1 MVFGRIFGR
10 GQTTRFECVYT
21 ECGSLCCKKNLVV
34 LNEDD
39 VAGFLKQGIET
50 SDVTEKLR
58 LNEFLSIL
66 GSAPMKQLEGLDVL
80 RLKKDEEGNC
90 IFLAPE
96 EGVCK
101 IYDRRPY
108 YCREFPFKFSK
119 GKIKKTDPIC
129 PGVERG
135 DEKDPA
141 ELKRELGLDGLEMKP
156 PYLVG
161 DESKLKTSRTLMN
174 MVFRL
179 MR

>member
-1 MVFGRIFGR
+1 MVFGRIFGK
-10 GQTTRFECVYT
+10 GQTARFECVYN

-39 VAGFLKQGIET
+39 VAAFREMALDT
-50 SDVTEKLR
+50 TDVTERLR
-58 LNEFLSIL
+58 LNEFLSVL

-80 RLKKDEEGNC
+80 KLKKDEAGNC
-90 IFLAPE
+90 IFLKPE

-108 YCREFPFKFSK
+108 YCREFPFKLSK

-129 PGVERG
+129 PGVNRG
-135 DEKDPA
+135 DVKDPA
-141 ELKRELGLDGLEMKP
+141 ELKRELGLVGLELKP

-161 DESKLKTSRTLMN
+161 DEKKLKTSRTLMK

>member
-1 MVFGRIFGR
+1 MFLGRIFGR
-10 GQTTRFECVYT
+10 GQTARFECVYS
-21 ECGSLCCKKNLVV
+21 ECMSLCCKKNLVV

-39 VAGFLKQGIET
+39 LGGFQESGIE
-50 SDVTEKLR
+50 SAEVTEKMK
-58 LNEFLSIL
+58 LNEFLSVL

-80 RLKKDEEGNC
+80 MLKKDEEGNC
-90 IFLAPE
+90 IFLEPE
-96 EGVCK
+96 KGACK
-101 IYDRRPY
+101 IYNLRPY

-119 GKIKKTDPIC
+119 GRINKKDPIC

-135 DEKDPA
+135 IEKDIA
-141 ELKRELGLDGLEMKP
+141 ELKSELGLSQLELKP

-161 DESKLKTSRTLMN
+161 DESKLKTSRTLMK